1 MPQTGVGL
9 NELLLQ
15 ARAGN
20 AEARETILGRLKPF
34 AAQVAA
40 RVTGRHLAWEN
51 DDELG
56 VALCALNEAID
67 AYDPAAGAGFQSFAA
82 QVIRRRLID
91 HHRREMRHR
100 QGMVSLEELS
110 VDPAEPVPAEPGDLP
125 LAVEALRQQLGL
137 YGLDFADLVA
147 ASPKHRDT
155 REALIRAARS
165 VAGDPDLRQ
174 VLETQRRLPL
184 RELAAK
190 TGLSRRVLERGRRYI
205 VALAL
210 VLSRPELYPL
220 RTFAGLNRD
229 PSGGKEGET
238 TDGRP

>member
-1 MPQTGVGL
+1 M

-15 ARAGN
+15 ARGGN
-20 AEARETILGRLKPF
+20 AAARETILARLKPF

-56 VALCALNEAID
+56 IALCALNEAID
-67 AYDPAAGAGFQSFAA
+67 AYDPTAGAGFQSFAA

-100 QGMVSLEELS
+100 QGTVSLEDLS
-110 VDPAEPVPAEPGDLP
+110 VDPAEPAPDESGDLP
-125 LAVEALRQQLGL
+125 LAVEALQRELSL
-137 YGLDFADLVA
+137 YGLNFADLAA

-155 REALIRAARS
+155 REALIRAART
-165 VAGDPDLRQ
+165 VAGDPELLR

-205 VALAL
+205 VAVTL
-210 VLSRPELYPL
+210 VLSRRELYPL
-220 RTFAGLNRD
+220 RAFAGLNRD
-229 PSGGKEGET
+229 PADGKEG
-238 TDGRP
+238 